1 MHARAGVVA
10 RRYAE
15 DDRTTIQSRPTDVEG
30 TAVELLPQSRE
41 ALDEYVAPS
50 IDDVEDL
57 LRVIEGW
64 ALRAVPE
71 CVALSVTLLDEDL
84 TFTLVDATAGGERPP
99 TVSGPGAD
107 PQPAEE
113 PLHALD
119 EAEWADMARERAFE
133 GIASTVS
140 LPVVEEG
147 RAVLNIDLYAS
158 TAHAFHDRIDG
169 LVAALGAWQAGAV
182 TNADLGFETLRRAQ
196 EAPERLREQR
206 LVDVA
211 VGLVAARAGL
221 TTDDALDLLRQA
233 AELAGIAET
242 QAASVAQCLLA

>member
-1 MHARAGVVA
+1 MWR
-10 RRYAE
+10 
-15 DDRTTIQSRPTDVEG
+15 G

-41 ALDEYVAPS
+41 ALDEYVTPS
-50 IDDVEDL
+50 FDDVEDL

-84 TFTLVDATAGGERPP
+84 TFTLVDASAGGGERPP
-99 TVSGPGAD
+99 GASEPGAG
-107 PQPAEE
+107 PTPPAEAE
-113 PLHALD
+113 AFHALD
-119 EAEWADMARERAFE
+119 ETEWADMARERAFA

-158 TAHAFHDRIDG
+158 TAHAFHDRVDG

-206 LVDVA
+206 MVDVA

-221 TTDDALDLLRQA
+221 TTDDALDLLREA
-233 AELAGIAET
+233 AHVAGIGET
-242 QAASVAQCLLA
+242 QAASVAKCLLA

>member
-1 MHARAGVVA
+1 VDWG
-10 RRYAE
+10 
-15 DDRTTIQSRPTDVEG
+15 I
-30 TAVELLPQSRE
+30 AVELLPQSRE

-50 IDDVEDL
+50 IDDVEGL

-64 ALRAVPE
+64 AVRAVPE

-84 TFTLVDATAGGERPP
+84 TFTLVDTAAGVAGSPGEPEPRDA
-99 TVSGPGAD
+99 SRGAGSE
-107 PQPAEE
+107 QE
-113 PLHALD
+113 HALD
-119 EAEWADMARERAFE
+119 EGGWADMARERAFG
-133 GIASTVS
+133 GIASTVC

-182 TNADLGFETLRRAQ
+182 TNADLGFDTLRRA
-196 EAPERLREQR
+196 EAAPERLREQR

-211 VGLVAARAGL
+211 VGLVAASVGV
-221 TTDDALDLLRQA
+221 TTDDAEVLLRQA
-233 AELAGIAET
+233 AEHAGILET
-242 QAASVAQCLLA
+242 QAASVARWLLA

>member
-1 MHARAGVVA
+1 M
-10 RRYAE
+10 
-15 DDRTTIQSRPTDVEG
+15 
-30 TAVELLPQSRE
+30 ELLPQSRE

-50 IDDVEDL
+50 DDVEDL

-71 CVALSVTLLDEDL
+71 CVALSVTLLEEDL
-84 TFTLVDATAGGERPP
+84 TFTLIDATAGGEQPP
-99 TVSGPGAD
+99 TGAD
-107 PQPAEE
+107 PRPANETE
-113 PLHALD
+113 PLQALD
-119 EAEWADMARERAFE
+119 ETGWADMARERAFE

-196 EAPERLREQR
+196 EAPERLRAQR

-221 TTDDALDLLRQA
+221 TTDAALDLLREA
-233 AELAGIAET
+233 AKVAGIGET

>member
-1 MHARAGVVA
+1 M
-10 RRYAE
+10 
-15 DDRTTIQSRPTDVEG
+15 
-30 TAVELLPQSRE
+30 ELLPQSRE
-41 ALDEYVAPS
+41 ALDEYVAPF
-50 IDDVEDL
+50 DDVEDL

-71 CVALSVTLLDEDL
+71 CVALSVTLLEEDL
-84 TFTLVDATAGGERPP
+84 TFTLIDAAAGGERPP
-99 TVSGPGAD
+99 TGAD
-107 PQPAEE
+107 PQPANETE
-113 PLHALD
+113 PLQALD
-119 EAEWADMARERAFE
+119 ETGWADMARERAFE

-221 TTDDALDLLRQA
+221 TTDAALDLLREA
-233 AELAGIAET
+233 AKVAGIGET